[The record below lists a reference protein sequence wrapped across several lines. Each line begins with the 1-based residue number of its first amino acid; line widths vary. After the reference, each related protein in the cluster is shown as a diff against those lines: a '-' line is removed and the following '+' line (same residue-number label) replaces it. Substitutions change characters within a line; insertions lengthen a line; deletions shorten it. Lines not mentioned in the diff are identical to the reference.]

1 VNIVIQL
8 SISFHSNTNTTGA
21 ASGAET
27 RYPSGTFEFTTG
39 FSGVRCVRFLD
50 FSIAFCTLLFVGL
63 FQFAIVMSLI
73 RYTTSDYTFAIFKLF
88 VLEPCE
94 GKRCCL

>member
-1 VNIVIQL
+1 M
-8 SISFHSNTNTTGA
+8 TGD

-27 RYPSGTFEFTTG
+27 PYSSGTFEFTPG

-50 FSIAFCTLLFVGL
+50 FSVVFGTLLFIVF
-63 FQFAIVMSLI
+63 FQLAIVMSLI

-88 VLEPCE
+88 VLEPCQ
-94 GKRCCL
+94 GNRCYSYLTGILTHF